1 MWKSRSSYR
10 RTGARLAR
18 LSTAKHGRERG
29 SCVILFAGGAYE
41 GRCDRNRKGPG
52 GHHPGVASVL
62 ARAGVNILDIS
73 QTTIREYFTMIML
86 VDLATAT
93 EPLREIQDRMAALG
107 EAMGLSVRVQH
118 EDLINAMHNV

>member
-1 MWKSRSSYR
+1 
-10 RTGARLAR
+10 
-18 LSTAKHGRERG
+18 
-29 SCVILFAGGAYE
+29 
-41 GRCDRNRKGPG
+41 
-52 GHHPGVASVL
+52 VASVL